1 MKKKVIIFYPSF
13 EKGGIEQNL
22 KNIINNLSNDKEIH
36 LISSINRNEFKKIFN
51 RKVFLHPTTQKK
63 YFSFLPARFGSAF
76 NGMLTLKRI
85 IVKLGSNLIIHS
97 MQSNIAAFF
106 ICFIYKKKIVI
117 RNSEDPIYSTI
128 YSENKFLSSIVFI
141 FKILTYNFVSG
152 IITNSEGS
160 RNSLSKFI
168 FNKHKIKTI
177 YNPYLQKKNKKKFK
191 KEKIILNI
199 GRLRKQKD
207 HITLIKAFN
216 IFSRVNKNYK
226 LVILGHGDQ
235 EHKIN
240 KEIKKLKLER
250 KVFVKGWVNNTYS
263 YLKKS
268 KLFVL
273 SSIYEGLGNVLIDA
287 INYNVPCIST
297 NCKSG
302 PNEILLNGKGGF
314 LGEPKNHY
322 ELARLMNYAID
333 NYSFSIRKNEYAKKH
348 LNRFDTKKQVRKYEI
363 FLNKFINK

>member
-1 MKKKVIIFYPSF
+1 
-13 EKGGIEQNL
+13 
-22 KNIINNLSNDKEIH
+22 
-36 LISSINRNEFKKIFN
+36 
-51 RKVFLHPTTQKK
+51 
-63 YFSFLPARFGSAF
+63 
-76 NGMLTLKRI
+76 
-85 IVKLGSNLIIHS
+85 
-97 MQSNIAAFF
+97 MQSNIAAFL

-117 RNSEDPIYSTI
+117 RNSEDPIYSTF
-128 YSENKFLSSIVFI
+128 YSENKFLSGIVFI

-177 YNPYLQKKNKKKFK
+177 YNPYLQKKNKKKSK
-191 KEKIILNI
+191 KKNIILNI

-207 HITLIKAFN
+207 HITLIKAFD
-216 IFSRVNKNYK
+216 IFSRINKNYK
-226 LVILGHGDQ
+226 LIILGHGDQ
-235 EHKIN
+235 ELKIN
-240 KEIKKLKLER
+240 KEIKKLKLQR

-287 INYNVPCIST
+287 INYDVPCIST

-314 LGEPKNHY
+314 LTEPKNY
-322 ELARLMNYAID
+322 FELARLMNYAIN
-333 NYSFSIRKNEYAKKH
+333 NYALSTRKNNYAKKY
-348 LNRFDTKKQVRKYEI
+348 LNRFDTKKQVRRYEI